1 MPVSIVQN
9 IPMMAD
15 AQGAIPSRKSAKKF
29 AVLYWIFRGIHN
41 CRVRGG
47 EKGRGRVRIKTV
59 FVFRGRGGLAKD
71 EGGSGKKT

>member
-29 AVLYWIFRGIHN
+29 AVLYWIFRRIHN

-47 EKGRGRVRIKTV
+47 ENCRDRVREKDVIVITE
-59 FVFRGRGGLAKD
+59 RIRAK
-71 EGGSGKKT
+71 G